1 VRDIT
6 TNSAVEFLVILLI
19 AASVI
24 AIVAKRFRFPYTVAL
39 VVGGLMLSWL
49 RLPHLSPL
57 LPGQRPDWL
66 SPDVILFLFL
76 PALVFEGSLKL
87 QLEELQRDSA
97 SLLLLANL
105 GVLVA
110 AFLVGYLVHWST
122 GLPVTVALL
131 FGAIISAT
139 DPISVIAIF
148 RDLRMERRLSVIIEG
163 ESLLNDGTAAALF
176 QILLAGV
183 IAGHLAL
190 TTGIIQFI
198 FAVLGGAILGIV
210 LGYVATRI
218 TGKINDPEVEITLTT
233 IVAYASYLLAYQLHL
248 SGIIAT
254 AAAGLIVGNLGAKNC
269 MTPES
274 RSAVESFWAYMAFAM
289 NSLVFLLIG
298 LEVHIDALVRSWRP
312 VLFAVGAVLLGRAL
326 SVYLLVPASNLLG
339 EKIPGRWQH
348 VIVWGGLRG
357 ALALAL
363 ALSLDKNFP
372 ERSRILDLTFG
383 VVVFSILVQ
392 GLTIKP
398 LLRLLKLAN
407 GPR

>member
-1 VRDIT
+1 MRDIT
-6 TNSAVEFLVILLI
+6 TNSVEFLVVLLI

-57 LPGQRPDWL
+57 VPGQRPDWL
-66 SPDVILFLFL
+66 TPDVILFLFL

-87 QLEELQRDSA
+87 QLRELRRDSA

-105 GVLVA
+105 GVLIA
-110 AFLVGYLVHWST
+110 AFVVGYLVHWST
-122 GLPVTVALL
+122 GLPVSVALL

-190 TTGIIQFI
+190 TTGIVQFI
-198 FAVLGGAILGIV
+198 LAVLGGATLGIV
-210 LGYVATRI
+210 LGYVASRI

-233 IVAYASYLLAYQLHL
+233 VVAYSSYLLAYQLHL

-274 RSAVESFWAYMAFAM
+274 RSAVESFWAYVAFAM

-312 VLFAVGAVLLGRAL
+312 VLLAIVAVLLGRAL

-363 ALSLDKNFP
+363 ALSLDNSFP

-383 VVVFSILVQ
+383 VVVFSILAQ
-392 GLTIKP
+392 GLTVKP
-398 LLRLLKLAN
+398 LLRFLNLAN

>member
-1 VRDIT
+1 MKPIT
-6 TNSAVEFLVILLI
+6 TNSAVEFLVVLLI

-122 GLPVTVALL
+122 GLPVAVALL

-254 AAAGLIVGNLGAKNC
+254 ASYIAIGHD
-269 MTPES
+269 
-274 RSAVESFWAYMAFAM
+274 SAEVAFAVADAFQGRG
-289 NSLVFLLIG
+289 LATALLSR
-298 LEVHIDALVRSWRP
+298 LA
-312 VLFAVGAVLLGRAL
+312 AAA
-326 SVYLLVPASNLLG
+326 AA
-339 EKIPGRWQH
+339 
-348 VIVWGGLRG
+348 RG
-357 ALALAL
+357 CEP
-363 ALSLDKNFP
+363 DF
-372 ERSRILDLTFG
+372 DLTPA
-383 VVVFSILVQ
+383 LR
-392 GLTIKP
+392 
-398 LLRLLKLAN
+398 RLLDEGLVVSFSLA
-407 GPR
+407 PLDSDF